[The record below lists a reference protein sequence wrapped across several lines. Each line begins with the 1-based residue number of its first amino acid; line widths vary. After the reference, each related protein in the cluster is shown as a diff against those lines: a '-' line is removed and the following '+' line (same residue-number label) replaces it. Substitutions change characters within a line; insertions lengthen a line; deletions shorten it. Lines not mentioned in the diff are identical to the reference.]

1 MLTQKAIKT
10 AHILCVG
17 TELLLGDIVNTNAA
31 FLSQRLA
38 DLGICVYKHT
48 VVGDNPARLKAA
60 LAEALADAD
69 LVITSGGLGPT
80 YDDLTKETVA
90 DAFGLEM
97 ELDERSLA
105 TIKAYFERTG
115 RRMPPNNEKQAMMPR
130 GARVFD
136 NHYGTAPALA
146 YNGLLQGNLGSSI
159 TYGKPVAEIIKEPL
173 LNTIFLNLLATALAL
188 SITIPL
194 GIFCAKKQGSKR
206 DFAVQ
211 VGTIVGYSV
220 PTFIIAILF
229 IWFFAIQLNLF
240 PVSGMSSVGK
250 EYTGFRAVLD
260 RLYHFALPL
269 LVMTFCSLG
278 GMTRYVRASMLDAL
292 RLDCIRTARAKG
304 LNERLVVRSH
314 AFRNA
319 LIPIIALLVGWLL
332 SIFSGS
338 IMIENVFGING
349 IGRVYFEALTTGDN
363 EIALAMQMFY
373 ILIALLGNLLVD
385 IAYGVADPRIRL
397 S

>member
-1 MLTQKAIKT
+1 MLKYIFKR
-10 AHILCVG
+10 LGYLLGV
-17 TELLLGDIVNTNAA
+17 LLL
-31 FLSQRLA
+31 LSLLVYLIYNLIPVDKASDMAMQEIAGNKNLNYAERYLYWQRRYGL
-38 DLGICVYKHT
+38 DGNLFVRYLRWLGFA
-48 VVGDNPARLKAA
+48 PF
-60 LAEALADAD
+60 
-69 LVITSGGLGPT
+69 
-80 YDDLTKETVA
+80 YD
-90 DAFGLEM
+90 G
-97 ELDERSLA
+97 S
-105 TIKAYFERTG
+105 
-115 RRMPPNNEKQAMMPR
+115 
-130 GARVFD
+130 
-136 NHYGTAPALA
+136 

-173 LNTIFLNLLATALAL
+173 LNTMFLNLLATALAL

-397 S
+397 G

>member
-1 MLTQKAIKT
+1 MLKYIFKR
-10 AHILCVG
+10 LLYMLGV
-17 TELLLGDIVNTNAA
+17 LLL
-31 FLSQRLA
+31 LSLLVYLIYNLIPVDKASDMAMQEIAGNKNLNYAERYLYWQRRYGL
-38 DLGICVYKHT
+38 DGSLFTRYLRWLGFA
-48 VVGDNPARLKAA
+48 PF
-60 LAEALADAD
+60 
-69 LVITSGGLGPT
+69 
-80 YDDLTKETVA
+80 YD
-90 DAFGLEM
+90 G
-97 ELDERSLA
+97 S
-105 TIKAYFERTG
+105 
-115 RRMPPNNEKQAMMPR
+115 
-130 GARVFD
+130 
-136 NHYGTAPALA
+136 

-173 LNTIFLNLLATALAL
+173 LNTIFLNLLATVLAL

-220 PTFIIAILF
+220 PAFIIAILF
-229 IWFFAIQLNLF
+229 IWFFAIQLSIF

-269 LVMTFCSLG
+269 FVMSFCSLG

-349 IGRVYFEALTTGDN
+349 IGRVYFEALSTGDN

>member
-1 MLTQKAIKT
+1 MLKYIVKR
-10 AHILCVG
+10 LGYLLGV
-17 TELLLGDIVNTNAA
+17 LLL
-31 FLSQRLA
+31 LSLLVYLVYNLIPVDKASDMAMQEIAGNKNLNYAERYLYWQRRYGL
-38 DLGICVYKHT
+38 DGNLFVRYLRWLGFA
-48 VVGDNPARLKAA
+48 PF
-60 LAEALADAD
+60 
-69 LVITSGGLGPT
+69 
-80 YDDLTKETVA
+80 YD
-90 DAFGLEM
+90 G
-97 ELDERSLA
+97 S
-105 TIKAYFERTG
+105 
-115 RRMPPNNEKQAMMPR
+115 
-130 GARVFD
+130 
-136 NHYGTAPALA
+136 
-146 YNGLLQGNLGSSI
+146 YNGLLQGTLGSSI

-173 LNTIFLNLLATALAL
+173 LNTIFLNLLATVLAL

-229 IWFFAIQLNLF
+229 IWFFAIQLSVF

-269 LVMTFCSLG
+269 LVMTFSSLG

-397 S
+397 G

>member
-1 MLTQKAIKT
+1 MLKYIFKR
-10 AHILCVG
+10 LGYLLGV
-17 TELLLGDIVNTNAA
+17 LLL
-31 FLSQRLA
+31 LSLLVYLIYNLIPVDKASDMAMQEIAGNKNLNYAERYLYWQRRYGL
-38 DLGICVYKHT
+38 DGNLFVRYLRWLGFA
-48 VVGDNPARLKAA
+48 PF
-60 LAEALADAD
+60 
-69 LVITSGGLGPT
+69 
-80 YDDLTKETVA
+80 YD
-90 DAFGLEM
+90 G
-97 ELDERSLA
+97 S
-105 TIKAYFERTG
+105 
-115 RRMPPNNEKQAMMPR
+115 
-130 GARVFD
+130 
-136 NHYGTAPALA
+136 

-173 LNTIFLNLLATALAL
+173 LNTMFLNLLATALAL

-319 LIPIIALLVGWLL
+319 LIPIIALLVG
-332 SIFSGS
+332 
-338 IMIENVFGING
+338 
-349 IGRVYFEALTTGDN
+349 
-363 EIALAMQMFY
+363 
-373 ILIALLGNLLVD
+373 
-385 IAYGVADPRIRL
+385 
-397 S
+397 